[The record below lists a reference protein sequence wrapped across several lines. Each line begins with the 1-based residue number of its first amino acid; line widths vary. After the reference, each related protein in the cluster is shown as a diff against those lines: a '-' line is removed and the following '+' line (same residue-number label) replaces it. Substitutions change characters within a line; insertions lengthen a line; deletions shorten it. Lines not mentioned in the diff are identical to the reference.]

1 MYGLWILVIIFG
13 IVGGILIALACLLSN
28 AWKVRSKY
36 TYKYT
41 GESGWTDDYVFSASD
56 ADKRRLSEEDY
67 NKYLKQ
73 YKRYSKLYN
82 CYTSDADVPCG
93 VIGVLLVAVA
103 IGLILAAIF
112 VPMEA
117 TKEVAYWSEFA
128 PMVENLI
135 ENSTDYQGI
144 GITEKVIEYNSWL
157 AKARS
162 SQEIYKN
169 FSAYYGIDLS
179 ALEYI
184 KIGQ

>member
-1 MYGLWILVIIFG
+1 MYGLWILVIVFG
-13 IVGGILIALACLLSN
+13 IVGTVLVTLAYLFEN
-28 AWKVRSKY
+28 AWKLKSKY
-36 TYKYT
+36 TYEYT
-41 GESGWTDDYVFSASD
+41 DRYDWTTDYVFSASD
-56 ADKRRLSEEDY
+56 GDKRRLSEEDY

-73 YKRYSKLYN
+73 YKRYSKLYD
-82 CYTSDADVPCG
+82 CYASDAAIPCG
-93 VIGVLLVAVA
+93 IIGGLLIVAT

-112 VPMEA
+112 TPMEVA
-117 TKEVAYWSEFA
+117 KEVTYWSEFA

-135 ENSTDYQGI
+135 EQSSGYQDV

-157 AKARS
+157 AEARS

-184 KIGQ
+184 KIN

>member
-1 MYGLWILVIIFG
+1 MYGFWILAIIFG
-13 IVGGILIALACLLSN
+13 IVGTVLVALAYLFEN

-41 GESGWTDDYVFSASD
+41 GESGWTDDYVFCASD
-56 ADKRRLSEEDY
+56 GDKRRLSEEDY

-73 YKRYSKLYN
+73 YKKYGKLYD
-82 CYTSDADVPCG
+82 CYTSDAGMPCG
-93 VIGVLLVAVA
+93 IIGLLLIAA
-103 IGLILAAIF
+103 TFGLILAAIF
-112 VPMEA
+112 TLMEA
-117 TKEVAYWSEFA
+117 AKEVTYWSEFA

-135 ENSTDYQGI
+135 EQSSGYQDV

-157 AKARS
+157 AEARS

-169 FSAYYGIDLS
+169 FSAYYGVDLS

>member
-1 MYGLWILVIIFG
+1 MYGLWILVIVFG
-13 IVGGILIALACLLSN
+13 IIGAALLTLASLFDN
-28 AWKVRSKY
+28 AWKVKSKY
-36 TYKYT
+36 TYEYT
-41 GESGWTDDYVFSASD
+41 DKNGWTDSYVFCESD
-56 ADKRRLSEEDY
+56 GDRRRLSEEDY

-82 CYTSDADVPCG
+82 CYSSDANVFCG
-93 VIGVLLVAVA
+93 VIGGVLIVVTF
-103 IGLILAAIF
+103 GLMLAAIF
-112 VPMEA
+112 TPMEVA
-117 TKEVAYWSEFA
+117 KEVTYWSEFA

-135 ENSTDYQGI
+135 EQSSGYQDV

-162 SQEIYKN
+162 SQEVYKN

>member
-1 MYGLWILVIIFG
+1 MYGLWILAIIFG
-13 IVGGILIALACLLSN
+13 IVGTVLVTLATLLDS
-28 AWKVRSKY
+28 AWKLRSKY

-41 GESGWTDDYVFSASD
+41 SEDGWTDDYVFSASD
-56 ADKRRLSEEDY
+56 GDKRRLSEEDY

-73 YKRYSKLYN
+73 YKRYSKLYD
-82 CYTSDADVPCG
+82 CYASDANIPCG
-93 VIGVLLVAVA
+93 VIGGVLIIVTF
-103 IGLILAAIF
+103 GLILAAIF
-112 VPMEA
+112 TPMEA
-117 TKEVAYWSEFA
+117 AKEVTYWSEFA

-135 ENSTDYQGI
+135 EQSSGYQDV

-162 SQEIYKN
+162 SQEVYKN

>member
-1 MYGLWILVIIFG
+1 MYGMWILAIIFG
-13 IVGGILIALACLLSN
+13 IIGVGLTALACLLSN

-41 GESGWTDDYVFSASD
+41 GEGGWTDDYVFSASD

-67 NKYLKQ
+67 NKYFKQ
-73 YKRYSKLYN
+73 YKRYSKLYEFYCN
-82 CYTSDADVPCG
+82 DADVACG
-93 VIGVLLVAVA
+93 IIGVLLIAAA

-117 TKEVAYWSEFA
+117 TREVAYWSEFA

-135 ENSTDYQGI
+135 DNSTDFQGV

-169 FSAYYGIDLS
+169 FSAYYEIDLS

-184 KIGQ
+184 KIN

>member
-1 MYGLWILVIIFG
+1 MYGIWILAIIFG
-13 IVGGILIALACLLSN
+13 IIGTVLVTLATLLDN
-28 AWKVRSKY
+28 AWKLRSKY

-56 ADKRRLSEEDY
+56 GDKRRLSEEDY

-73 YKRYSKLYN
+73 YKRYSKLYD
-82 CYTSDADVPCG
+82 CYTSDAEIPCG
-93 VIGVLLVAVA
+93 IIGGVLIVVTF
-103 IGLILAAIF
+103 GLILAAIF
-112 VPMEA
+112 TPMEA
-117 TKEVAYWSEFA
+117 AREVTYWSEFA
-128 PMVENLI
+128 PMVENII
-135 ENSTDYQGI
+135 EQSSGYQDV

-157 AKARS
+157 AEARS